1 MAHSHVSFSDPAH
14 RGETVWSGR
23 LRAISWASE
32 LKNQTTNQITRIAHV
47 IHTWLYNNVLTH
59 PTLCPDPLSLLWV
72 WSGNAGNETS
82 SVLQTSPYL
91 IQFVYIQVCIRVIAC
106 ETKQR
111 NMFWWVVGL
120 RGTVCTLHYLLH
132 MCSDVA
138 DNQCNCAKWANYSF
152 FGTHA
157 PWHAHLLT
165 HSPEDVCI
173 LLWVCEW
180 PPVALYNWRELC
192 CTHRRNDNTL
202 PFWPM
207 EHVYYTGC
215 LIRGSCWICR
225 DGGMYSACICVKW
238 TYVTSSTIL
247 SGWAGKHRM
256 ESYNVHVHSSY
267 WSFTGMQSVPP
278 L

>member
-120 RGTVCTLHYLLH
+120 RGTVYTLHYLLH

-180 PPVALYNWRELC
+180 RQLHYTTGGNCAVPTDVMTIHSPFGPWNMFIIQVASSEVHAEFVGTEA
-192 CTHRRNDNTL
+192 CTV
-202 PFWPM
+202 
-207 EHVYYTGC
+207 HVYMRKVN
-215 LIRGSCWICR
+215 LR
-225 DGGMYSACICVKW
+225 
-238 TYVTSSTIL
+238 
-247 SGWAGKHRM
+247 
-256 ESYNVHVHSSY
+256 N
-267 WSFTGMQSVPP
+267 F
-278 L
+278 